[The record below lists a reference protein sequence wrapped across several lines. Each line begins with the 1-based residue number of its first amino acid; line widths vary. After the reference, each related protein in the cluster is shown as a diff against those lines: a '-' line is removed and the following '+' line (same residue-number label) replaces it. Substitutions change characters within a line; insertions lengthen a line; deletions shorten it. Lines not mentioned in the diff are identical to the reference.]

1 MMNRLLLLGATI
13 SLYFQCQCQYA
24 LAFSPVYPRIA
35 SPRHQSIST
44 RYNPKNREILQTIFY
59 ESKSDSSTAADIQ
72 EVAETN
78 LLSKLVSNI
87 RTASKDGFGTKAR
100 NIGSTMQVG
109 DVVVP
114 LCGNIEKRQSLAQI
128 GLYAGVEY
136 IICDI
141 QEGSGK
147 EGERLVDERI
157 AIIKP
162 AYPLREHL
170 ERDDWP
176 ISLPVSEVP
185 LWLPRATYEAGTAIG
200 TLALAG
206 TYLATALVV
215 STFVRIVVV
224 PSESMEPAL
233 MPRDV
238 VLVTRSVLT
247 RPKVNDVV
255 FFNPPRELDE
265 AIANSKIG
273 RAAAKEAEEAKQAGG
288 DTTNNKIT
296 IASTKG
302 KQFIK
307 RVVGVPGDRV
317 GVSNSNPY
325 VTVCND
331 ESDCTYR
338 VDRTGAYSRPDVFSD
353 ESWNRVKPTIQFGNE
368 EIDNSLKLKKGE
380 YFVAGDNGARSV
392 DSRVW
397 GPLQQK
403 YIFGTA
409 KFIMFPIN
417 HFGPIQPGPFTMEDT
432 LDTISVHSIKD

>member
-1 MMNRLLLLGATI
+1 
-13 SLYFQCQCQYA
+13 
-24 LAFSPVYPRIA
+24 
-35 SPRHQSIST
+35 
-44 RYNPKNREILQTIFY
+44 
-59 ESKSDSSTAADIQ
+59 
-72 EVAETN
+72 
-78 LLSKLVSNI
+78 
-87 RTASKDGFGTKAR
+87 
-100 NIGSTMQVG
+100 MQVG

-114 LCGNIEKRQSLAQI
+114 LCSYIEKRQSLAQI

-157 AIIKP
+157 ATIKP

-176 ISLPVSEVP
+176 ISLSVSEVP
-185 LWLPRATYEAGTAIG
+185 LWLPKATYEAGTAIG

-206 TYLATALVV
+206 TYLAVALVV

-238 VLVTRSVLT
+238 VLVTRDIT

-255 FFNPPRELDE
+255 FFNPPKELDE

-273 RAAAKEAEEAKQAGG
+273 RAAAKEAEEAKQTGG

-307 RVVGVPGDRV
+307 RVVGVPGERV
-317 GVSNSNPY
+317 
-325 VTVCND
+325 
-331 ESDCTYR
+331 
-338 VDRTGAYSRPDVFSD
+338 
-353 ESWNRVKPTIQFGNE
+353 
-368 EIDNSLKLKKGE
+368 
-380 YFVAGDNGARSV
+380 
-392 DSRVW
+392 
-397 GPLQQK
+397 
-403 YIFGTA
+403 YI
-409 KFIMFPIN
+409 
-417 HFGPIQPGPFTMEDT
+417 
-432 LDTISVHSIKD
+432 SIERRRMYQVL